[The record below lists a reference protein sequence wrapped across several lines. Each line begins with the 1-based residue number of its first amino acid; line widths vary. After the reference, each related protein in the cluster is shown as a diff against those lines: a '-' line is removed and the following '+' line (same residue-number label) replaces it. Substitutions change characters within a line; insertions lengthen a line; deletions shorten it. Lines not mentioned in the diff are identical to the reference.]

1 MKRDELTKLTL
12 QETKDEDLRM
22 RNMQEKVIIELCGKY
37 GRVKDEQKWGRP
49 QTHGHPLS
57 EHNTHSRNCG
67 ALNDYTL
74 CRSCKTFM
82 TTSPEQS
89 SNSTTKLNLRKL
101 TPDDIEIIRDGHNRK
116 LTAGQIRIKLKGKVG
131 INHINYL
138 IRNDFMPCGKK
149 KSGGGKKK

>member
-1 MKRDELTKLTL
+1 
-12 QETKDEDLRM
+12 
-22 RNMQEKVIIELCGKY
+22 
-37 GRVKDEQKWGRP
+37 
-49 QTHGHPLS
+49 
-57 EHNTHSRNCG
+57 
-67 ALNDYTL
+67 
-74 CRSCKTFM
+74 M

-101 TPDDIEIIRDGHNRK
+101 TPDDIEIIRDAHNRK